1 MSLKTH
7 LSTVDEDN
15 PELIVDGSL
24 SQPHD
29 ALNILHQAAKILR
42 ERVIKTKQL
51 DTEYFAPEEVTLET
65 QRAFL
70 DPLLL

>member
-15 PELIVDGSL
+15 PELIVDASI

-29 ALNILHQAAKILR
+29 ELNILHQAVKILR
-42 ERVIKTKQL
+42 ETVLTTKKL
-51 DTEYFAPEEVTLET
+51 DNEYFAPEEVTLET

-70 DPLLL
+70 DPMLL